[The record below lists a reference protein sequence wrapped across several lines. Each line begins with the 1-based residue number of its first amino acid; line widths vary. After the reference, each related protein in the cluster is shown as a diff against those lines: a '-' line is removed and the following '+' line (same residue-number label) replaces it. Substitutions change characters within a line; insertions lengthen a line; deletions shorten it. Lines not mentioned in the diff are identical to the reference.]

1 MNLPN
6 KLTCL
11 RMVMVPFFVAA
22 MVIPFQHHHFVALV
36 LFTAASITDLL
47 DGKIARKQGLITDFG
62 KFMDPLADKIL
73 VTSALICFVDLWDLP
88 AAILIVIIAREFI
101 VTSLR
106 LIAAPKGIVIAA
118 DKYGKAKTV
127 FQMIWVIATL
137 VQMWVETQFAELLGV
152 LILPLSVLN
161 AILMWVTVALTV
173 LSGFN
178 YVWKNRSV
186 LSDM

>member
-6 KLTCL
+6 KLTML
-11 RMVMVPFFVAA
+11 RIIL
-22 MVIPFQHHHFVALV
+22 IPVFMGVLYWGFPGADYIALAI
-36 LFTAASITDLL
+36 FIIASLTDLL